1 MSAAGLGRRNGKTG
15 ADLAGY
21 TSCGNARCGVS
32 PINLDVGKMRVP
44 SLLVTGGLGTIR
56 DWVDIG
62 LVGGQWPNHAPVRR
76 EVAYHR

>member
-1 MSAAGLGRRNGKTG
+1 
-15 ADLAGY
+15 
-21 TSCGNARCGVS
+21 
-32 PINLDVGKMRVP
+32 MRVP